1 MSAPKGSAV
10 EAPKASAA
18 AGTNPHPSEWNPEPV
33 WKRRD
38 RRWAAVF
45 LGPQAIGVGLFTLI
59 PFFFSLYLAFFE
71 WNGLSPMKFVAF
83 ENFKNQLQDP
93 LFGRA
98 VLNTLII
105 AAVTVPVGLFLAIVV
120 AVLIN
125 RVKHKAGYMVMF
137 FAPVVTSSVAVA
149 LIWQQLLRGDGWLST
164 IISKVFRVPPPQWL
178 DDPKFA
184 LAAVCAITIWAAL
197 GLNVVIFQAGLQNI
211 SPTVMEA
218 AEIDGA
224 SKLRTFFSIIL
235 PMLSPTIF
243 FQAIVAFISSLQ
255 TFDLVFILV
264 KNAGPDNATRTIV
277 YQIYDLGFQ
286 KGQFGLASSAAVFLL
301 ALSAVITF
309 VQFGLEKKLV
319 HYEN

>member
-1 MSAPKGSAV
+1 MSTV
-10 EAPKASAA
+10 DNASAGA
-18 AGTNPHPSEWNPEPV
+18 FAPAERGGSPGVLNPEPA

-45 LGPQAIGVGLFTLI
+45 LGPQAVGIGLFTLL
-59 PFFFSLYLAFFE
+59 PFLFSLYLAFFE
-71 WNGLSPMKFVAF
+71 WNGLSAMTFVGLA
-83 ENFKNQLQDP
+83 NFTNQLTDP
-93 LFGRA
+93 LFLRS

-105 AAVTVPVGLFLAIVV
+105 AAVTVPIGLFLAIVV
-120 AVLIN
+120 AVFLNKI
-125 RVKHKAGYMVMF
+125 RRRAVVMVMF

-164 IISKVFRVPPPQWL
+164 MIATIFRVPPPQWL
-178 DDPKFA
+178 DDPRLA
-184 LAAVCAITIWAAL
+184 LAAVCLITIWAAL

-211 SPTVMEA
+211 SPFVMEA
-218 AEIDGA
+218 AEVDG
-224 SKLRTFFSIIL
+224 SGKLRTFFSIVL

-264 KNAGPDNATRTIV
+264 NNAGPDNATRTIV

-286 KGQFGLASSAAVFLL
+286 KGQFGVASAAAVFLL
-301 ALSAVITF
+301 VLSALITAG
-309 VQFGLEKKLV
+309 QFGLEKKLV
-319 HYEN
+319 HYEA